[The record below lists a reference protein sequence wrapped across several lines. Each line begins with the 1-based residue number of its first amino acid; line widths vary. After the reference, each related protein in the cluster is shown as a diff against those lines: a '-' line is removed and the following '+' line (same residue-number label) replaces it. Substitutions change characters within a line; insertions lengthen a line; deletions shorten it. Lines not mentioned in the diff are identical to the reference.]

1 MCELL
6 GVCVE
11 QPVRLSL
18 GWEEFA
24 LHGSRRAGNPDGWG
38 VAYFAHRDV
47 LLLREPGPAAES
59 PMVKFLA
66 EHAPASRQIIS
77 HVRRATM
84 GGLSLENTQPFV
96 RRLAGRAHVFAH
108 NGHVADTEL
117 PAGSPFLHP
126 LGETDSE
133 RLFALLLADIETLWR
148 HRIPPLAD
156 RLSVVERFASRQRE
170 HGALNFLYCDGETL
184 FAHGHRHTIP
194 GEAISSDPGLYVLE
208 RDAGDGDGFDASCIG
223 IACDEGKG
231 LQAVVATVPLDGQ
244 PWTPLAQGE
253 IACFERGRRVR

>member
-47 LLLREPGPAAES
+47 LLLREPGPTAES

-66 EHAPASRQIIS
+66 DHAPASRQIIS
-77 HVRRATM
+77 HVRRATK
-84 GGLSLENTQPFV
+84 GGRSLENTQPFV
-96 RRLAGRAHVFAH
+96 HRLAGRAHVFAH

-117 PAGSPFLHP
+117 PAGSPFLRP

-133 RLFALLLADIETLWR
+133 RLFALLLADIEALWR
-148 HRIPPLAD
+148 RRTPPLAD
-156 RLSVVERFASRQRE
+156 RLSVVERFAGRQRE

-231 LQAVVATVPLDGQ
+231 LQAVVATVPLDDQ
-244 PWTPLAQGE
+244 PWTPLAHGE
-253 IACFERGRRVR
+253 IACFEQGRRVR

>member
-6 GVCVE
+6 AVCVE

-24 LHGSRRAGNPDGWG
+24 LHGSHRGGNPDGWG

-59 PMVKFLA
+59 PMVQFLA
-66 EHAPASRQIIS
+66 RNAPPSRQIVS
-77 HVRRATM
+77 HVRRATV
-84 GGLSLENTQPFV
+84 GARSLENTQPFV
-96 RRLAGRAHVFAH
+96 RYLAGRAHVFAH
-108 NGHVADTEL
+108 NGHVADTEI
-117 PAGSPFLHP
+117 PTDRPFLHP

-133 RLFALLLADIETLWR
+133 RLFALLLADLEKLWR
-148 HRIPPLAD
+148 HRVPPLA
-156 RLSVVERFASRQRE
+156 ERFSAVARFAGRLRE
-170 HGALNFLYCDGETL
+170 HGALNFLYCDGQTL

-208 RDAGDGDGFDASCIG
+208 RNSVDGNGFDASCIG
-223 IACDEGKG
+223 VACDGGKG
-231 LQAVVATVPLDGQ
+231 PQAVVATTPLDDQ
-244 PWTPLAQGE
+244 PWTPLGEGE
-253 IACFERGRRVR
+253 IACFEQGRRIR

>member
-6 GVCVE
+6 GICVE

-18 GWEEFA
+18 GWDEFA

-66 EHAPASRQIIS
+66 AHAPPSRQIIS
-77 HVRRATM
+77 HVRRATT
-84 GGLSLENTQPFV
+84 GGRSLENTQPFV
-96 RRLAGRAHVFAH
+96 HRLAGRAHVFAH
-108 NGHVADTEL
+108 NGHVTDTAL
-117 PAGSPFLHP
+117 CDDNPFLRP

-133 RLFALLLADIETLWR
+133 RLFALLLADMEGLWR
-148 HRIPPLAD
+148 RRTPTLGD
-156 RLSVVERFASRQRE
+156 RLSVVEDFAARLRA
-170 HGALNFLYCDGETL
+170 HGALNFLYGDGQTL

-208 RDAGDGDGFDASCIG
+208 RDAGDGGGFDKSCVG
-223 IACDEGKG
+223 IACDGGKG
-231 LQAVVATVPLDGQ
+231 LQAVVATVPLDDQ
-244 PWTPLAQGE
+244 PWTPLGHGE
-253 IACFERGRRVR
+253 IACFEQGRRVR